1 MQRVMILLVILL
13 LKFKIQLTSIPV
25 ALEAFQRLIFTLFL
39 FYFLSVDSIY
49 GLTDSKSDD
58 LHGSCSSQAEFVTGA
73 ACVRIMIIVPTVYSV
88 QVDHFCHRNDLVY
101 TACTTSNNTFAI
113 NDDKPI
119 SNTDDAT

>member
-1 MQRVMILLVILL
+1 MVLV
-13 LKFKIQLTSIPV
+13 Q
-25 ALEAFQRLIFTLFL
+25 
-39 FYFLSVDSIY
+39 
-49 GLTDSKSDD
+49 
-58 LHGSCSSQAEFVTGA
+58 SQAKFVIGA
-73 ACVRIMIIVPTVYSV
+73 ACVRIILVPTVYSV